1 MKRST
6 ASWTTAVA
14 ASALLALPVGSWA
27 QQPTPSTTP
36 RQQTTGAPAPQTGR
50 TPGAETKQGSA
61 NEHLRQAQSAL
72 ADIPAA
78 SLTGTAKT
86 RVAELKRH
94 LNALEQAAS
103 QKPAAGAT
111 SQRSASWSGDVAA
124 ADRILSELLDPAS
137 TTGATTPAPA
147 GTTGST
153 AAAPKTTTSGKPA
166 ASIALDEPARTKL
179 QDVRTQLTAFAA
191 AMSGGAASPS
201 SAPAPSTDDPSSSA
215 SASAAATQSTA
226 GTAGTTAAPAPTG
239 TSGTTATP
247 AEPTATPATPATPA
261 DPAAAAAA
269 APAQSSTQPPAATP
283 ATPSPT
289 PSQQVDAETVKR
301 HLTAARDSLSQ
312 LTQLPAA
319 SQLTGDARTQVSQ
332 LISNFNE
339 LITTNAD
346 WRAAYTKL
354 QGNLTALV
362 GEPGADESPAPA
374 AAPAATP
381 GAVGTSGTTAIDPAI
396 RAKLVE
402 FRAHLTEFEKAAGGS
417 GTPAASASAS
427 PAAKDPSAQAAE
439 PSAAASATATP
450 APSASSTAEHTVTA
464 SSTTASPA
472 SSTTA
477 SPAPAAT
484 TGSTAETPAT
494 AGTSGT
500 GTPMPAASEQASK
513 PSTSGRDAAQAADGH
528 RAAMTH
534 IEAIEA
540 IINGASP
547 AGTSGTASKTTK
559 PGTLEHAQIEE
570 IRNHLAQLRKELE
583 KGGR

>member
-50 TPGAETKQGSA
+50 TPGADTQQGSA

-103 QKPAAGAT
+103 QKPAAGAST
-111 SQRSASWSGDVAA
+111 QRSASWSGDVAA
-124 ADRILSELLDPAS
+124 ADRILSELLGPAS

-153 AAAPKTTTSGKPA
+153 AAAPKTTTGGKPA
-166 ASIALDEPARTKL
+166 ASMTLDEPARTKL
-179 QDVRTQLTAFAA
+179 QEVRTHVTAFAA
-191 AMSGGAASPS
+191 AMSGAASPS
-201 SAPAPSTDDPSSSA
+201 PAPTPSSDDPSSVGERQRRRRRA
-215 SASAAATQSTA
+215 IDGC
-226 GTAGTTAAPAPTG
+226 GTAGTTATPAPTG
-239 TSGTTATP
+239 TRARRRRR

-261 DPAAAAAA
+261 EPAAAAAA
-269 APAQSSTQPPAATP
+269 TPAQSSTQPPAATP

-319 SQLTGDARTQVSQ
+319 AQLTGDARTQVSQ

-339 LITTNAD
+339 LITTNVD

-362 GEPGADESPAPA
+362 GEQRADESPAPA
-374 AAPAATP
+374 PAGATA
-381 GAVGTSGTTAIDPAI
+381 GAVGTSGTVAIDPAI

-402 FRAHLTEFEKAAGGS
+402 FRAHLMEFEKAAGGS
-417 GTPAASASAS
+417 GAPAASGSARRRPRTRRPSRGAERGGEHHRALRRRAPRAPASAPRRS
-427 PAAKDPSAQAAE
+427 TAA
-439 PSAAASATATP
+439 
-450 APSASSTAEHTVTA
+450 STAEQHDRVAGAGGNDRQHVADPCDGGHFGHGHADAGSLRTGQPSRRRRAVMRRRGCRRPSRGDDPHRGDRGDPQRRVAGRHERPTA
-464 SSTTASPA
+464 SK
-472 SSTTA
+472 
-477 SPAPAAT
+477 
-484 TGSTAETPAT
+484 PAT
-494 AGTSGT
+494 AWNARPRADRTD
-500 GTPMPAASEQASK
+500 PHAPRA
-513 PSTSGRDAAQAADGH
+513 AAQ
-528 RAAMTH
+528 
-534 IEAIEA
+534 
-540 IINGASP
+540 
-547 AGTSGTASKTTK
+547 GT
-559 PGTLEHAQIEE
+559 EQE
-570 IRNHLAQLRKELE
+570 RR
-583 KGGR
+583 

>member
-1 MKRST
+1 M
-6 ASWTTAVA
+6 
-14 ASALLALPVGSWA
+14 
-27 QQPTPSTTP
+27 
-36 RQQTTGAPAPQTGR
+36 
-50 TPGAETKQGSA
+50 
-61 NEHLRQAQSAL
+61 
-72 ADIPAA
+72 
-78 SLTGTAKT
+78 
-86 RVAELKRH
+86 
-94 LNALEQAAS
+94 
-103 QKPAAGAT
+103 
-111 SQRSASWSGDVAA
+111 
-124 ADRILSELLDPAS
+124 
-137 TTGATTPAPA
+137 
-147 GTTGST
+147 
-153 AAAPKTTTSGKPA
+153 
-166 ASIALDEPARTKL
+166 
-179 QDVRTQLTAFAA
+179 
-191 AMSGGAASPS
+191 
-201 SAPAPSTDDPSSSA
+201 
-215 SASAAATQSTA
+215 
-226 GTAGTTAAPAPTG
+226 
-239 TSGTTATP
+239 
-247 AEPTATPATPATPA
+247 
-261 DPAAAAAA
+261 
-269 APAQSSTQPPAATP
+269 
-283 ATPSPT
+283 
-289 PSQQVDAETVKR
+289 KR

-439 PSAAASATATP
+439 PSAAAGAPATP
-450 APSASSTAEHTVTA
+450 APSASSTATTA
-464 SSTTASPA
+464 SSTTAPPA

-484 TGSTAETPAT
+484 TGSTAGTPAT

-547 AGTSGTASKTTK
+547 AGTTGTASKTTK

-583 KGGR
+583 KSGR

>member
-1 MKRST
+1 M
-6 ASWTTAVA
+6 
-14 ASALLALPVGSWA
+14 
-27 QQPTPSTTP
+27 
-36 RQQTTGAPAPQTGR
+36 
-50 TPGAETKQGSA
+50 
-61 NEHLRQAQSAL
+61 
-72 ADIPAA
+72 
-78 SLTGTAKT
+78 
-86 RVAELKRH
+86 
-94 LNALEQAAS
+94 
-103 QKPAAGAT
+103 
-111 SQRSASWSGDVAA
+111 
-124 ADRILSELLDPAS
+124 
-137 TTGATTPAPA
+137 
-147 GTTGST
+147 
-153 AAAPKTTTSGKPA
+153 
-166 ASIALDEPARTKL
+166 
-179 QDVRTQLTAFAA
+179 
-191 AMSGGAASPS
+191 
-201 SAPAPSTDDPSSSA
+201 
-215 SASAAATQSTA
+215 
-226 GTAGTTAAPAPTG
+226 
-239 TSGTTATP
+239 
-247 AEPTATPATPATPA
+247 
-261 DPAAAAAA
+261 
-269 APAQSSTQPPAATP
+269 
-283 ATPSPT
+283 
-289 PSQQVDAETVKR
+289 KR

-381 GAVGTSGTTAIDPAI
+381 GAVGTSGTAAIDPAI

-450 APSASSTAEHTVTA
+450 APSASSTATTA

-540 IINGASP
+540 ILNGASP
-547 AGTSGTASKTTK
+547 AGTSGTASKTAK

-583 KGGR
+583 KAAAR